1 MQHKQDILEP
11 VVVIQNR
18 DIPKLQKVFSL
29 MQDIRALEER
39 RVWQRERMVNI
50 TQHLSGMP
58 GSGEP
63 RGLDAAYAALSE
75 LETEHQE
82 LVKAYTR
89 ELKAAERIV
98 NSIGNPTMRSFVTMM
113 YIENLPPRV
122 VRCELNMTEWGFK
135 RARMSVE
142 QVKSMEH
149 VIWRD
154 RYIMDRTLHVG
165 EAT

>member
-1 MQHKQDILEP
+1 MNKYRNQEP
-11 VVVIQNR
+11 VAVIMNR
-18 DIPKLQKVFSL
+18 DIPKLQKVVSL

-39 RVWQRERMVNI
+39 RVWQRERMLNI

-82 LVKAYTR
+82 LVKLYVR

-98 NSIGNPTMRSFVTMM
+98 NSIGNPTMRTFVTLM
-113 YIENLPPRV
+113 YVLDMAPQD
-122 VRCELNMTEWGFK
+122 VRAELNMTEWGFR
-135 RARMSVE
+135 RARTTVE
-142 QVKSMEH
+142 QAKGMDRV
-149 VIWRD
+149 VWRQ
-154 RYIMDRTLHVG
+154 RYIFQDK
-165 EAT
+165 EE